1 MTGCAAVSS
10 MDSDLSVNTFLTAV
24 SLLIV
29 VLLLWVD
36 EAEARN
42 HHRPAHDTGQYF
54 RACGEM

>member
-1 MTGCAAVSS
+1 